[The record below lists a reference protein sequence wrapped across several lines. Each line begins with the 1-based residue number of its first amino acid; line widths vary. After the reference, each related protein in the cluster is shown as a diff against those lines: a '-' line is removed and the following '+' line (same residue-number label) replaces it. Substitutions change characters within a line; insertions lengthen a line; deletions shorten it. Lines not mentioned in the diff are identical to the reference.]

1 LAPSDR
7 PLLEV
12 SGLSAGYGK
21 KPVLDDVSLTVS
33 TGEAIAVIGHNGAGK
48 TTLLRALFGLQDQWA
63 GTMHVADEKLDKTH
77 DAARAVELGMA
88 FIPAEHFVFP
98 DMTVLDNL
106 RLSARALPS
115 GERERRIAAACTTYP
130 VLRERADQLAGTMS
144 GGEQRMV
151 SLSMALM
158 TKPRLLL
165 LDEPSLGLSP
175 RIAQQLMARVREL
188 VDDGMS
194 VIFVEQN
201 VPAALSVAS
210 RVYVLRAGRVI
221 VEESAEAM
229 AQRGR
234 ESWWELF

>member
-1 LAPSDR
+1 
-7 PLLEV
+7 LLEV
-12 SGLSAGYGK
+12 HGLGTGYGK
-21 KPVLDDVSLTVS
+21 KRVLEEVTVRAGA
-33 TGEAIAVIGHNGAGK
+33 GEAIAILGHNGAGK
-48 TTLLRALFGLQDQWA
+48 TTLLRSIFGLQQPWEGAISFDGASLGRSHTGQ
-63 GTMHVADEKLDKTH
+63 DSY
-77 DAARAVELGMA
+77 ELGMGM
-88 FIPAEHFVFP
+88 IPAERFVFP
-98 DMTVLDNL
+98 DMTVMDNL
-106 RLSARALPS
+106 LLSARNLAAGDRDQRIEAAFATYPIMH
-115 GERERRIAAACTTYP
+115 ERR
-130 VLRERADQLAGTMS
+130 DQLAGTMS

>member
-1 LAPSDR
+1 
-7 PLLEV
+7 
-12 SGLSAGYGK
+12 
-21 KPVLDDVSLTVS
+21 
-33 TGEAIAVIGHNGAGK
+33 
-48 TTLLRALFGLQDQWA
+48 
-63 GTMHVADEKLDKTH
+63 
-77 DAARAVELGMA
+77 
-88 FIPAEHFVFP
+88 
-98 DMTVLDNL
+98 
-106 RLSARALPS
+106 
-115 GERERRIAAACTTYP
+115 
-130 VLRERADQLAGTMS
+130 MS

>member
-1 LAPSDR
+1 MAPSDR

-12 SGLSAGYGK
+12 SGLSADYGK

-106 RLSARALPS
+106 RLSARGLPP

-130 VLRERADQLAGTMS
+130 VLRERAHQLAGTMS

-158 TKPRLLL
+158 TQPRLLL
-165 LDEPSLGLSP
+165 LDEPSLGLAP
-175 RIAQQLMARVREL
+175 MIVQQLMAQVRSL
-188 VDDGMS
+188 VDEGTT
-194 VIFVEQN
+194 VILVEQN
-201 VPAALSVAS
+201 VAAALTVAT
-210 RVYVLRAGRVI
+210 RVYVLRSGRIIRDLTVD
-221 VEESAEAM
+221 ELTAM
-229 AQRGR
+229 GR
-234 ESWWELF
+234 ERWWELF

>member
-63 GTMHVADEKLDKTH
+63 GTMHVADEKLDKAH

-106 RLSARALPS
+106 RLSARGLPS
-115 GERERRIAAACTTYP
+115 GERERRIAAACATYP

-158 TKPRLLL
+158 TQPRLLL
-165 LDEPSLGLSP
+165 LDEPSLGLAP
-175 RIAQQLMARVREL
+175 MIVQQLMAQVRSL
-188 VDDGMS
+188 VDEGTT
-194 VIFVEQN
+194 VILVEQN
-201 VPAALSVAS
+201 VAAALTVAT
-210 RVYVLRAGRVI
+210 RVYVLRSGRVI
-221 VEESAEAM
+221 RDLTVDELTAL
-229 AQRGR
+229 GR
-234 ESWWELF
+234 ERWWELF

>member
-158 TKPRLLL
+158 TQPRLLL
-165 LDEPSLGLSP
+165 LDEPSLGLAP
-175 RIAQQLMARVREL
+175 MIVQQLMAQVRSL
-188 VDDGMS
+188 VDEGTT
-194 VIFVEQN
+194 VILVEQN
-201 VPAALSVAS
+201 VAAALTVAT
-210 RVYVLRAGRVI
+210 RVYVLRSGRVI
-221 VEESAEAM
+221 RDLTVDELTAM
-229 AQRGR
+229 GR
-234 ESWWELF
+234 ERWWELF

>member
-1 LAPSDR
+1 MAPSDR

-106 RLSARALPS
+106 RLSARGLPS

-130 VLRERADQLAGTMS
+130 VLRERAHQLAGTMS

-158 TKPRLLL
+158 TQPRLLL
-165 LDEPSLGLSP
+165 LDEPSLGLAP
-175 RIAQQLMARVREL
+175 MIVQQLMAQVRSLADE
-188 VDDGMS
+188 GTT
-194 VIFVEQN
+194 VILVEQN
-201 VPAALSVAS
+201 VAAALTVAT
-210 RVYVLRAGRVI
+210 RVYVLRSGRVI
-221 VEESAEAM
+221 RDLTVDELTAM
-229 AQRGR
+229 GR
-234 ESWWELF
+234 ERWWELF